1 MPKYILFGSI
11 LLRPLYSSHMDLQL
25 LVRTLLGLQ
34 PAAKHKSRGG
44 AAGAACWQDRVFWI
58 RGFGFSH
65 ALSPKPK
72 APKH

>member
-1 MPKYILFGSI
+1 
-11 LLRPLYSSHMDLQL
+11 MDLQL